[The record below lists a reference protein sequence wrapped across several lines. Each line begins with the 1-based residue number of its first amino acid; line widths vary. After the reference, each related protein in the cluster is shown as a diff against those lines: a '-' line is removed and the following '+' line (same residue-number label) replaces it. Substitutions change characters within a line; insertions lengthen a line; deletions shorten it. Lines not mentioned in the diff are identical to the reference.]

1 MSSFFTTTSTCFSA
15 NWLTLFCVMCNTVST
30 KIRESMAKNIQ
41 VFQSLRHSS
50 LKEWSGEWRAR
61 VRLQF
66 NKWLQSRRSWPLREV
81 QSWIREKRD
90 LNPKNKSSFA
100 ANLRS
105 RMKESQHQELVFL
118 ISVGY
123 IFCSG
128 MKQRDHFSKNF
139 FWIVNLKLPLLLK
152 ISIR

>member
-1 MSSFFTTTSTCFSA
+1 MSLFFTTTSTCFSA

-66 NKWLQSRRSWPLREV
+66 KKWLQSRRSWPLREV

-100 ANLRS
+100 AEQDERKS
-105 RMKESQHQELVFL
+105 GSGTSVSYFQWGTFSAQEWNRE
-118 ISVGY
+118 I
-123 IFCSG
+123 IFQKTPFELQIWNYHYSW
-128 MKQRDHFSKNF
+128 KF
-139 FWIVNLKLPLLLK
+139 
-152 ISIR
+152 SIR